1 MQPGGF
7 PSAYTETTLSAKPSE
22 RLVDA
27 PMSDPFE
34 AKSVPSFQPDT
45 LAAETN
51 YNCLRIQNLLCSVE
65 KKRYCFK
72 LNLKLGLVKSSSVS
86 A

>member
-1 MQPGGF
+1 MTRLFHFANQETVQPGGF

-65 KKRYCFK
+65 KKDT
-72 LNLKLGLVKSSSVS
+72 VS
-86 A
+86 N